1 MVRSALAR
9 HPFARLA
16 FSRLAQGVVVL
27 FGALLVCFA
36 LSAATGDPADALT
49 VGQIGADSAQIDA
62 LRDHLGYGDPFLTR
76 LGDFFA
82 HALQADFGSS
92 YRTGGDALGAV
103 LAALPNTLLLVACA
117 LTLAISLA
125 IVLALISVMHRN
137 RAADRSIRGALALV
151 QGVPDFW
158 LAVML
163 VLLFSV
169 TLGWLP
175 AIGFDGPRSLILPT
189 LALAIPV
196 LPTFVR
202 LMRGNLL
209 DVMKLDFVTSVRAKG
224 LGERDVVLRHAV
236 RNALP
241 PLITFTAL
249 QVGWLVGGTIIVETI
264 FAWPGIGNLAVDAV
278 KARDVGVVQ
287 AVVAVT
293 ALSYVLLNLVADL
306 LVAAADPRIRMVPA

>member
-1 MVRSALAR
+1 MGRTALAR
-9 HPFARLA
+9 HPLARLTLG
-16 FSRLAQGVVVL
+16 RLAQGVVVL
-27 FGALLVCFA
+27 LGALLVCFA
-36 LSAATGDPADALT
+36 LSAATGDPADALS
-49 VGQIGADSAQIDA
+49 VGQIGADSEQIEA
-62 LRDHLGYGDPFLTR
+62 LRDHLGYGDPFLAR

-82 HALQADFGSS
+82 SALRADFGSS
-92 YRTGGDALGAV
+92 YRTGDDALATV
-103 LAALPNTLLLVACA
+103 LQALPNTLVLVGCA
-117 LTLAISLA
+117 LALSLSLA
-125 IVLALISVMHRN
+125 VALALTSVLHRN
-137 RAADRSIRGALALV
+137 RAPDRAIRGGLALA

-163 VLLFSV
+163 VLVFSV

-175 AIGFDGPRSLILPT
+175 SIGFDGPRSLVLPT

-202 LMRGNLL
+202 LMRGSLL

-224 LGERDVVLRHAV
+224 LSERDVVLRHGV

-249 QVGWLVGGTIIVETI
+249 QIGWLVGGTIIVESI
-264 FAWPGIGNLAVDAV
+264 FAWPGIGNLAVEAV

-293 ALSYVLLNLVADL
+293 ALSYVLLNLAADL
-306 LVAAADPRIRMVPA
+306 LVAVADPRIRTVPA